1 MKLTAMLLM
10 TLTLSAACVKI
21 GADSCAGWEEI
32 RLDAV
37 SIDGLT
43 DRDARAILAHNEFGA
58 ARCGW

>member
-1 MKLTAMLLM
+1 MLLM